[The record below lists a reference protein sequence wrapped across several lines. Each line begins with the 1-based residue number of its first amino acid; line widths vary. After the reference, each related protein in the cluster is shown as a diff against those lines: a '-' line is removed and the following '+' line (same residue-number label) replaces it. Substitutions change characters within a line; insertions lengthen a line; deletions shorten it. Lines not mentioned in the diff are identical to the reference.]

1 MAALGSAYLTIN
13 GNALHETSSF
23 SIEPQTVENVFQTE
37 DGHDTAISIRAAKFR
52 YKCGWENAPDSFRTL
67 AEGFCAD
74 PTVTVIF
81 DNTTRTMR
89 ARNLKEV
96 LVRYSNR
103 YSGSKG
109 LWNISFDLE
118 EI

>member
-1 MAALGSAYLTIN
+1 MAALGSTYLTID

-23 SIEPQTVENVFQTE
+23 SIEPQVIENVFQTE
-37 DGHDTAISIRAAKFR
+37 AGTDTAVFVRGGKVKMSA
-52 YKCGWENAPDSFRTL
+52 GWEGAPDTFRAL
-67 AEGFCAD
+67 AEGFCSA
-74 PTVTVIF
+74 TTCTVIF
-81 DNTTRTMR
+81 DGVTRTMR
-89 ARNLKEV
+89 ARNLKEQMI
-96 LVRYSNR
+96 RYSNR

>member
-1 MAALGSAYLTIN
+1 MSALGNTYLTIN
-13 GNALHETSSF
+13 SNALHETSSF
-23 SIEPQTVENVFQTE
+23 SIEPQTIENVFQTE
-37 DGHDTAISIRAAKFR
+37 DGHDTAISIRAAK
-52 YKCGWENAPDSFRTL
+52 YKYVCGWENAPDSFRIL
-67 AEGFCAD
+67 AESFCAL
-74 PTVTVIF
+74 PTVTVLF
-81 DNTTRTMR
+81 ESSTRIMR
-89 ARNLKEV
+89 ARNLKET

>member
-1 MAALGSAYLTIN
+1 MAALGSTYLTID

-23 SIEPQTVENVFQTE
+23 SIEPQVIENVFQTE
-37 DGHDTAISIRAAKFR
+37 AGTDVGIFVRGGKVKMSA
-52 YKCGWENAPDSFRTL
+52 GWEGAPDTFRAL
-67 AEGFCAD
+67 AEGFCSA
-74 PTVTVIF
+74 PTCTVIF
-81 DNTTRTMR
+81 DNVTRTMR
-89 ARNLKEV
+89 ARNLKEQ

>member
-1 MAALGSAYLTIN
+1 MALGNTYLTIN

-23 SIEPQTVENVFQTE
+23 SISPQVVEKLFQTE
-37 DGHDTAISIRAAKFR
+37 DGHDKGILIRASKL
-52 YKCGWENAPDSFRTL
+52 KMSVGWENAPDTFKAL
-67 AEGFCAD
+67 AEGFCSAA
-74 PTVTVIF
+74 TVTVLF
-81 DNTTRTMR
+81 ESSTYTMR
-89 ARNLKEV
+89 ARNLKED

-103 YSGSKG
+103 YSGSNG